1 MEKNLTQKSLFEKI
15 QSVANEIKNIS
26 KDMTVG
32 SGSYSYKAVS
42 DLQVTLAVK
51 EAETKFKLISIPVK
65 QELVSSDTLKIVR
78 KDGSEAITYVDNIK
92 MTIRIQDLESE
103 QFIEI
108 ESYGK
113 GIDAADKGFGKA
125 STYARKYGLLNAYKI
140 ATGEDPEANKSEEQ
154 TTPKTISEKSQ
165 AVQSYLETDIDRKT
179 KVIEHFNA
187 AEFRDLTEEQI
198 NIIYS
203 GYKKKGLI

>member
-1 MEKNLTQKSLFEKI
+1 MEKLTLYQKI

-103 QFIEI
+103 QLIEI

-140 ATGEDPEANKSEEQ
+140 ATGEDPDANKSEEQ
-154 TTPKTISEKSQ
+154 TAPKTISEISQ
-165 AVQSYLETDIDRKT
+165 AVQNYLETDIDRKT
-179 KVIEHFNA
+179 KMLEHFNA
-187 AEFRDLTEEQI
+187 SEFRDLTEEQI

-203 GYKKKGLI
+203 GYKQKGLI

>member
-1 MEKNLTQKSLFEKI
+1 MEKLTLYQKI

-92 MTIRIQDLESE
+92 MTIMIQDLESE

-140 ATGEDPEANKSEEQ
+140 ATGEDPDANKSEEQ
-154 TTPKTISEKSQ
+154 TAPKTISEKSQ
-165 AVQSYLETDIDRKT
+165 AVQNYLETDIDRKT
-179 KVIEHFNA
+179 KMLEHFNA
-187 AEFRDLTEEQI
+187 SEFRDLTEEQI